1 MKKRTKILIVV
12 GIIVLIMI
20 AGILYLVALD
30 EKQNELLTEELA
42 QINSY
47 AQSEN
52 INNEELQ
59 AILNRTVTTGDY
71 AKIEVACKQYLT
83 DLLDRQEKIK
93 QILEDEELT
102 KILSA
107 ENYQADGPEFVNTK
121 QYITTTKTNLNQYM
135 GELIQLLSKEKMVSY
150 IEKQNIDASDIEI
163 YEQDLAEQINE
174 EELKDELQERLPL
187 LPPIYTGIIFP
198 LRRVFLGRTIRKGMN
213 QVKLLRLFQ
222 YGKAQ
227 SEVRLMDE
235 HIQLLEGETIEF
247 TGEFADD
254 NLNNLSWW
262 TNKHVGYA
270 IREAVDL
277 LDIEYDLTGS
287 AHADNEIHISTS

>member
-174 EELKDELQERLPL
+174 EELKDELQSSVGEITKILDIAEKVIDFL
-187 LPPIYTGIIFP
+187 VENKQNWKVEGENIIFENVT
-198 LRRVFLGRTIRKGMN
+198 LSD
-213 QVKLLRLFQ
+213 Q
-222 YGKAQ
+222 YNTLIA
-227 SEVRLMDE
+227 EL
-235 HIQLLEGETIEF
+235 
-247 TGEFADD
+247 
-254 NLNNLSWW
+254 
-262 TNKHVGYA
+262 
-270 IREAVDL
+270 
-277 LDIEYDLTGS
+277 
-287 AHADNEIHISTS
+287 